1 MRYGAWVICKQM
13 NLPAASCGVSKEY
26 FKQKAYE
33 ASFEE
38 FNPKRLKIIS
48 RDEHTVEIRYIEP
61 EFKRLMGS

>member
-1 MRYGAWVICKQM
+1 M